1 MKPPI
6 DQEKYSLFDHLIE
19 GVQIISKDWKYLY
32 VNEAISIHS
41 MLSKE
46 RLLGH
51 TLMEIYP
58 GIEDTELFRRIKGCM
73 DDCSS
78 HKMLVEFNF
87 PQRAVGHFELR
98 IQSVPEGVLILSIDV
113 TEQKK
118 AEQALKKSEEQYRM
132 IFNGIQESFVLY
144 DVVADETGKV
154 TDLRFVEVNPAA
166 EKILGKTHEEL
177 IGHTRREILGAL
189 DAGAAEIVK
198 KVLLM
203 KEQVRTERFVPAVNR
218 WFEVFTFITQEG
230 RIANLNLDITKRKQA
245 EEQAHQLNL
254 DLEERIRERTAE
266 LIASLQREQELNEM
280 KSDFVSMASH
290 EFRTPL
296 STLLTS
302 VSLVEKYVETGE
314 KEKSHKHLAKIKA
327 SVKTLT
333 NILEDFLSLD
343 KLQEGRIDVTEQT
356 FELPPFVEKVIDDI
370 RAICK
375 RKQHVHYRHTGLSSI
390 CFDARIL
397 QNILLNLLSNAIK
410 YSEQDIEVTTLVS
423 DGAMTLCVTDK
434 GIGIPEHGQDKM
446 FRQFFRATNVNNIQ
460 GTGLGLY
467 IVKRYLDLVNG
478 SIEFTSKE
486 NEGTTFRVHFPLHH

>member
-1 MKPPI
+1 M

-19 GVQIISKDWKYLY
+19 GVQVISRDWKYLY

-58 GIEDTELFRRIKGCM
+58 GIEASELYRRIKACM
-73 DDCSS
+73 DHCTTD
-78 HKMLVEFNF
+78 KMEIEFNF
-87 PQRAVGHFELR
+87 PHRAVGHFELR
-98 IQSVPEGVLILSIDV
+98 IEPVPEGVLILSIDI

-118 AEQALKKSEEQYRM
+118 IELALKQSEERYRM
-132 IFNGIQESFVLY
+132 IFNGIQESLIVY
-144 DVVADETGKV
+144 EVITDDAGTV
-154 TDLRFVEVNPAA
+154 TDLCFLEVNPAA
-166 EKILGKTHEEL
+166 EKTIGKTNKEL
-177 IGHTRREILGAL
+177 IGRKLSEVLWAL
-189 DAGAAEIVK
+189 DQNASEIVK
-198 KVLLM
+198 RVLLTQ
-203 KEQVRTERFVPAVNR
+203 EQVRTERFIPLLNR
-218 WFEVFTFITQEG
+218 WFEIFTFSPQPG
-230 RIANLNLDITKRKQA
+230 QIANLNLDITNRRHA
-245 EEQAHQLNL
+245 EEQAHQLHL
-254 DLEERIRERTAE
+254 DLEERIKERTAE
-266 LIASLQREQELNEM
+266 LIASLEREKELNEM

-302 VSLVEKYVETGE
+302 VSLIEKYVETGE
-314 KEKSHKHLAKIKA
+314 KEKSHKHLAKIQA
-327 SVKTLT
+327 SIKTLT

-356 FELPPFVEKVIDDI
+356 FELPPFIDKIIDDI
-370 RAICK
+370 KAICK
-375 RKQHVHYRHTGLSSI
+375 RRQNIHYHHTGLTSVY
-390 CFDARIL
+390 FDSKIL

-410 YSEQDIEVTTLVS
+410 YSEQDIEVFTTVA
-423 DGAMTLCVTDK
+423 DGAMTLIVADK
-434 GIGIPEHGQDKM
+434 GIGIPQHGQEKM

-478 SIEFTSKE
+478 SIIFTSKE

>member
-1 MKPPI
+1 M
-6 DQEKYSLFDHLIE
+6 DQEKYSLFDRLIE
-19 GVQIISKDWKYLY
+19 GVQIISRDWKYLY
-32 VNEAISIHS
+32 VNEAISKHS

-51 TLMEIYP
+51 TLMETYP
-58 GIEDTELFRRIKGCM
+58 GIEDTELFRRIKSCM
-73 DDCSS
+73 QDCST
-78 HKMLVEFNF
+78 HKMQVEFNF
-87 PQRAVGHFELR
+87 PQRAVGYFDLR
-98 IQSVPEGVLILSIDV
+98 IQAIPEGVLILSIDV

-118 AEQALKKSEEQYRM
+118 AEEALKKSEEQYRM
-132 IFNGIQESFVLY
+132 IFNGIQESFVVY
-144 DVVADETGKV
+144 DVVADESGKV

-166 EKILGKTHEEL
+166 EKIFGKTHEEL
-177 IGHTRREILGAL
+177 IGHTRSEVLGAL
-189 DAGAAEIVK
+189 DTGAAEILK
-198 KVLLM
+198 KVLVM
-203 KEQVRTERFVPAVNR
+203 KEQVRTERFVAAVNR
-218 WFEVFTFITQEG
+218 WFEVFTFITKDG

-245 EEQAHQLNL
+245 EEQANQLNH

-266 LIASLQREQELNEM
+266 LIASLEREQELNEM

-302 VSLVEKYVETGE
+302 VSLIEKYVETEE

-343 KLQEGRIDVTEQT
+343 KLQEGRIDVTKQT

-370 RAICK
+370 KAICK
-375 RKQHVHYRHTGLSSI
+375 RKQHIRYQHTGLTSI
-390 CFDARIL
+390 YFDSKIL

-410 YSEQDIEVTTLVS
+410 YSEQDIEVATMINDST
-423 DGAMTLCVTDK
+423 MTLSVTDK
-434 GIGIPEHGQDKM
+434 GIGIPAHGQDKL

-486 NEGTTFRVHFPLHH
+486 NEGTTFRVQLPLHH

>member
-1 MKPPI
+1 M

-19 GVQIISKDWKYLY
+19 GVQIISRDWKYLY
-32 VNEAISIHS
+32 VNEAISTHS

-46 RLLGH
+46 RLLGN

-73 DDCSS
+73 QHCTT
-78 HKMLVEFNF
+78 HKMMVEFNF
-87 PQRAVGHFELR
+87 PHRAVGYFDLR
-98 IQSVPEGVLILSIDV
+98 IQPVPEGVLILSIDV
-113 TEQKK
+113 TEQWK

-144 DVVADETGKV
+144 DVITDDTGKV
-154 TDLRFVEVNPAA
+154 RDLRFVEVNPAA

-177 IGHTRREILGAL
+177 IGHTRSEILGAM
-189 DAGAAEIVK
+189 DPGAGEIVK
-198 KVLLM
+198 KVLVM

-218 WFEVFTFITQEG
+218 WFEVFTFLTQEG

-266 LIASLQREQELNEM
+266 LIASLQREQELSEM

-302 VSLVEKYVETGE
+302 VSLIEKYVETGE

-343 KLQEGRIDVTEQT
+343 KLQEGRIDVMKHS

-370 RAICK
+370 KAICK
-375 RKQHVHYRHTGLSSI
+375 RKQHIRYHHTGLTSVYLDSK
-390 CFDARIL
+390 IL
-397 QNILLNLLSNAIK
+397 QNILMNLLSNAIK
-410 YSEQDIEVTTLVS
+410 YSEQDIEVTTLVNDS
-423 DGAMTLCVTDK
+423 AMNLTVTDK
-434 GIGIPEHGQDKM
+434 GIGIPEHGQEKL
-446 FRQFFRATNVNNIQ
+446 FKQFFRAPNVNNIQ

-467 IVKRYLDLVNG
+467 IVKRYLDLLNG
-478 SIEFTSKE
+478 NIDFTSKE
-486 NEGTTFRVHFPLHH
+486 NEGTTFRVYFPLHH